1 MSTLA
6 VAARPPSVAL
16 VRMPADLPAAPPTSL
31 TQGRLWRDRLVFWP
45 AECVSLLALIYMLPV
60 VIYVVCL
67 PIALAVN
74 AVLFCAGRSW
84 TSLWN

>member
-6 VAARPPSVAL
+6 VAARPPSIAL
-16 VRMPADLPAAPPTSL
+16 VRMPEDLPAGPPISL
-31 TQGRLWRDRLVFWP
+31 TQGRVWRDRLVFWP
-45 AECVSLLALIYMLPV
+45 AEFVSLVALIYMLPV

-74 AVLFCAGRSW
+74 AVLLCAGRSW